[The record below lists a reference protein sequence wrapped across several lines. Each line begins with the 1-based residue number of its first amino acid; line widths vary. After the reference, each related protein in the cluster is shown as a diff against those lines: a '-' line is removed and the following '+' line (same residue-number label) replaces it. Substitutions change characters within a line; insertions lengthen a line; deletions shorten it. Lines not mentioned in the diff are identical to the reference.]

1 MSVQH
6 APARST
12 TAPER
17 RPLTA
22 LCLGWFIVIVDATI
36 VNVALPSMAGD
47 LRASVSGL
55 QWVLDGYTVTFASL
69 LLAGGSAADR
79 WGARRVFEIGLAVFA
94 AASIGCA
101 LAPDLAALITA
112 RVVQGVGAALLVP
125 ACLALIQATYPDR
138 LTRARAIGIWGTVGG
153 VAGGSGPLL
162 GGILTDAFGWRA
174 LFWVNVPIA
183 VLTLWL
189 TRRYV
194 RAGDVPAGDGVRRG
208 FDLPG
213 QLTGGIALVGVS
225 AGVVEGGRNGW
236 LTPVPIAL
244 IALGIAAAATFV
256 VIERC
261 RAEPMLPLS
270 IFDSRDMIGATA
282 VGFIMNFSFYGLLFV
297 EAIVLER
304 RYAFSPLLTGLA
316 LLPQTGV
323 IAVGSWF
330 GGVTTGRIGPRVPMM
345 VGMAVGAAG
354 FFGLTVIGP
363 ETPYVAIVAPMAAA
377 GFGISFCMPA
387 ATSAVV
393 EAAPQQ
399 RAGIASGVLN
409 ASRQVGGALGIAL
422 LGSFIAAAH
431 GLGATLS
438 GARMAMVVAGAAYV
452 IGLVLAASMARA
464 PDPSVGGP
472 PSNESR
478 LDGPKASVRGT

>member
-1 MSVQH
+1 MSVQHAQH

-12 TAPER
+12 TR
-17 RPLTA
+17 DVRPLTA

-55 QWVLDGYTVTFASL
+55 QWVLDGYTVTFAGL

-79 WGARRVFEIGLAVFA
+79 WGARRVFDVGLALFA

-101 LAPDLAALITA
+101 VAPGLTALITA
-112 RVVQGVGAALLVP
+112 RVVQGIGAALLVP

-153 VAGGSGPLL
+153 IAGGIGPLL
-162 GGILTDAFGWRA
+162 GGILTEAFGWRA
-174 LFWVNVPIA
+174 LFWVNLPVA
-183 VLTLWL
+183 VLTLWF
-189 TRRYV
+189 TGRYV
-194 RAGDVPAGDGVRRG
+194 HAGGATEGGVPRG
-208 FDLPG
+208 FDFPG
-213 QLTGGIALVGVS
+213 QLTGGIALVGLT

-236 LTPVPIAL
+236 VTPVPLAL
-244 IALGIAAAATFV
+244 IAVGFASAAMFV
-256 VIERC
+256 AIERR

-270 IFDSRDMIGATA
+270 IFDNREMSGATA

-297 EAIVLER
+297 EAIALQR
-304 RYAFSPLLTGLA
+304 RYALSPLLTGLA

-354 FFGLTVIGP
+354 FFGLTMIGP
-363 ETPYVAIVAPMAAA
+363 DTPYLAIVGPMAAA

-393 EAAPQQ
+393 EAAPPN
-399 RAGIASGVLN
+399 RGGIASGALN

-422 LGSFIAAAH
+422 LGSFIAAVH
-431 GLGATLS
+431 GVGATLS
-438 GARMAMVVAGAAYV
+438 GARMAMVVAGVAYV
-452 IGLVLAASMARA
+452 IGLALAVSMPRV
-464 PDPSVGGP
+464 PNP
-472 PSNESR
+472 PS
-478 LDGPKASVRGT
+478 T

>member
-1 MSVQH
+1 
-6 APARST
+6 
-12 TAPER
+12 
-17 RPLTA
+17 
-22 LCLGWFIVIVDATI
+22 
-36 VNVALPSMAGD
+36 
-47 LRASVSGL
+47 
-55 QWVLDGYTVTFASL
+55 
-69 LLAGGSAADR
+69 
-79 WGARRVFEIGLAVFA
+79 
-94 AASIGCA
+94 
-101 LAPDLAALITA
+101 
-112 RVVQGVGAALLVP
+112 VP

-153 VAGGSGPLL
+153 VAGGIGPLL
-162 GGILTDAFGWRA
+162 GGILTEAFGWRA
-174 LFWVNVPIA
+174 LFWVNVPVV

-189 TRRYV
+189 TARYV
-194 RAGDVPAGDGVRRG
+194 HAGGAPEGDAVRRS

-213 QLTGGIALVGVS
+213 QLTGGVALVGLT
-225 AGVVEGGRNGW
+225 AGVVEGGRDGW
-236 LTPVPIAL
+236 VTPVPLAL
-244 IALGIAAAATFV
+244 IAVGIAAAAMFV
-256 VIERC
+256 ATERR

-270 IFDSRDMIGATA
+270 IFDNREMSGATA

-297 EAIVLER
+297 EAIALER

-330 GGVTTGRIGPRVPMM
+330 GGVTTGRVGPRVPMM

-363 ETPYVAIVAPMAAA
+363 HTAYLAIVAPMAAA

-393 EAAPQQ
+393 EAAPPD
-399 RAGIASGVLN
+399 RGGIASGALN

-438 GARMAMVVAGAAYV
+438 GARLAMIVAGVAYV
-452 IGLVLAASMARA
+452 IGLALAVSMPRVA
-464 PDPSVGGP
+464 GP
-472 PSNESR
+472 PS
-478 LDGPKASVRGT
+478 T

>member
-6 APARST
+6 APAAST
-12 TAPER
+12 TLDV

-47 LRASVSGL
+47 LRASVSAL
-55 QWVLDGYTVTFASL
+55 QWVLDGYTVTFAGL
-69 LLAGGSAADR
+69 LLTGGSAADR
-79 WGARRVFEIGLAVFA
+79 WGSRRVFDVGLTVFA
-94 AASIGCA
+94 GASVGCA
-101 LAPDLAALITA
+101 LAPGLAALIAA

-125 ACLALIQATYPDR
+125 ACLALIQATYSDR

-162 GGILTDAFGWRA
+162 GGVLTEAFGWRA

-189 TRRYV
+189 TTRHV
-194 RAGDVPAGDGVRRG
+194 RAGDPPATDGVRRG

-213 QLTGGIALVGVS
+213 QLTGGIALVAVTV
-225 AGVVEGGRNGW
+225 GVVEGGRTGW

-244 IALGIAAAATFV
+244 IALGLGAAAAFV
-256 VIERC
+256 AIERR

-270 IFDSRDMIGATA
+270 IFDNRDMVGATA

-330 GGVTTGRIGPRVPMM
+330 GGVATGRIGPRIPMM
-345 VGMAVGAAG
+345 VGMAVGAVG

-363 ETPYVAIVAPMAAA
+363 GTPYVAIVAPMAAA

-393 EAAPQQ
+393 EAAPER

-438 GARMAMVVAGAAYV
+438 GAQMAMVVAGGAYV
-452 IGLVLAASMARA
+452 IGFVLAASMARV
-464 PDPSVGGP
+464 PRPSADL
-472 PSNESR
+472 PS
-478 LDGPKASVRGT
+478 T

>member
-1 MSVQH
+1 MSIQH
-6 APARST
+6 APAPST
-12 TAPER
+12 TTLDV

-55 QWVLDGYTVTFASL
+55 QWVLDGYTVTFAGL

-79 WGARRVFEIGLAVFA
+79 WGARRVFDTGLAVFA

-101 LAPDLAALITA
+101 VAPGLVALITA

-138 LTRARAIGIWGTVGG
+138 LSRARAIGIWGTVGG

-162 GGILTDAFGWRA
+162 GGVLTEAFGWRA

-189 TRRYV
+189 TGRYV
-194 RAGDVPAGDGVRRG
+194 HAGDPPADDRARRG
-208 FDLPG
+208 YDLPG
-213 QLTGGIALVGVS
+213 QLTGGIALVGVT

-236 LTPVPIAL
+236 VTPVPLAL
-244 IALGIAAAATFV
+244 IAVGIAAAATFV
-256 VIERC
+256 AIERR
-261 RAEPMLPLS
+261 RADPMLPLS
-270 IFDSRDMIGATA
+270 IFDNREMVGATA

-297 EAIVLER
+297 EAIALER

-330 GGVTTGRIGPRVPMM
+330 GGVATGRIGPRVPMM

-363 ETPYVAIVAPMAAA
+363 QTPYVAIVVPMAAA

-393 EAAPQQ
+393 EAAPES

-422 LGSFIAAAH
+422 LGSFIAAAQ
-431 GLGATLS
+431 GLGPTLS
-438 GARMAMVVAGAAYV
+438 GARLAMIVAGAAYV
-452 IGLVLAASMARA
+452 IGLVLAASMTRA
-464 PDPSVGGP
+464 SDSSFGHRPLKSRTDDP
-472 PSNESR
+472 R
-478 LDGPKASVRGT
+478 ASVRGT